1 MQYLFLGAAIVL
13 EIIATTLLKASA
25 GFTKLL
31 PGLGCVIFYALCF
44 YLFSRAL
51 LNIDLGVTPPGVPG
65 ALWPPPLSP
74 RWYSAR
80 KSI

>member
-1 MQYLFLGAAIVL
+1 MQYLCWGAASVL
-13 EIIATTLLKASA
+13 EIRATTLLKASA

-51 LNIDLGVTPPGVPG
+51 LN
-65 ALWPPPLSP
+65 LSL
-74 RWYSAR
+74 
-80 KSI
+80 IHI